1 MGSGLLTSWLPGA
14 SQLLRGGAGAAAPAR
29 PARAQGARA
38 CPAPGAFFA
47 HCQRSARPRHKA
59 VQDGNNVLTQPVLME
74 TDDWIACDRC
84 QKWRRVPAEVAAQL
98 GEGEEWYAA
107 CAGQP

>member
-1 MGSGLLTSWLPGA
+1 
-14 SQLLRGGAGAAAPAR
+14 
-29 PARAQGARA
+29 
-38 CPAPGAFFA
+38 
-47 HCQRSARPRHKA
+47 
-59 VQDGNNVLTQPVLME
+59 ME